1 VGAIREDGLAG
12 LIGIGERRGVDVDD
26 HLVSLCWRARV
37 DAVVEG
43 RLRDEGERIG
53 LLLGH
58 GGRLRGIAH
67 ADYHGRRM
75 EIVQA
80 LTPGHVAEARAL
92 FREYERSLGIDLCFQ
107 GFEQE
112 LAGLPGAYAPPRGR
126 LLLSLDGAAPAGCVA
141 LRPLA
146 DAVCEMKRLYVRP
159 AFRGRRA
166 GRQLAEAVIAE
177 ARAIGYARM
186 RLDTLPSMKEAI
198 ALYRALGFVEIAPYT
213 TNPVAGAL
221 FMELALR

>member
-1 VGAIREDGLAG
+1 MGAIREDGLAG
-12 LIGIGERRGVDVDD
+12 LIGIGECRGVDVDD

-92 FREYERSLGIDLCFQ
+92 FREYERSLGVDLCFQ